1 MFICCKT
8 VLFEHP
14 EKVTL
19 TQLMVWFGGRAIC
32 FVDQWKMRGAFVNI
46 CLKNNHYFRS
56 SVWWQSLHQTI
67 RISETSQQHN
77 TGFMSVQQLM
87 KSQSL
92 FKSTIVCMYNAEI
105 LHIPT
110 RFSYNWEKQ
119 TQHDISSPWCKE
131 SWYQH
136 ANKLWQYTTLNDII
150 GHYIRH
156 CVCEIGHFKNI
167 VYSLNVTLK
176 CC

>member
-1 MFICCKT
+1 M
-8 VLFEHP
+8 
-14 EKVTL
+14 
-19 TQLMVWFGGRAIC
+19 Q
-32 FVDQWKMRGAFVNI
+32 N
-46 CLKNNHYFRS
+46 S
-56 SVWWQSLHQTI
+56 SVWASWESYTDSTNGVIWGQGYPFCRPMKDEWCVREYLFKKQSLF
-67 RISETSQQHN
+67 SQFYMVTKSPSNNKDFRDITTVQHN

-92 FKSTIVCMYNAEI
+92 FKSTIVCMYNVEI